1 LWHTTTDLQRM
12 AAMVAAN
19 QEPWVAGYNVLLNGR
34 RANLNATPF
43 PLEVVIRG
51 VAGAENYST
60 MIVDMMRAY
69 HLALRWRIT
78 GDEAYARDA
87 VKFLNAWSS
96 TLKELGGNSNLF
108 LSSGLYGSQWANA
121 AELMRNYP
129 GWATADRERFKDMLL
144 NVFYSRAHE
153 FITTHNGTETRKVT
167 HYWANWD
174 LANLCAVYA
183 IGVFCDRPDIA
194 AEAINYY
201 KGGRGCGASAHHV
214 FYLHPGHLGQ
224 WQETHRDQGHS
235 TLGIALAGSLC
246 EMAWNQGVDL
256 YGHANNRLLAGAEYV
271 ARNNLNDPSTLP
283 FVPYT
288 GVWGTGLA
296 PAGTGSTRPCWER
309 IYHHY
314 VSRKG
319 LSAPWTQAMLERIRP
334 ERIDGGDDPGMG
346 TLLYTRSAAPAAP
359 PTGLT
364 AILNAGKVLL
374 SWWGS
379 ADATQYLVQRAS
391 SPNGPFTTIAHVTEP
406 RTYTDAAAAGTW
418 YYRISA
424 LTPQGERLGVD
435 TARVVTPGELW
446 LHLPLNGSATD
457 ASGNGRNGQLQ
468 GGVSYGAGRM
478 GASSL
483 VFDGNTGYVSL
494 PDGAVSALGDFTV
507 AVWVNVES
515 TATNTR
521 IFDFGSDD
529 VAYIALTPRNGD
541 QKLNL
546 LASRDQFWPAQP
558 LVADALPTNR
568 WVHVAVT
575 LSGTVGTLYV
585 DGVQVG
591 THNEVWMNPY
601 QMGHTTQTWI
611 GRSQYGG
618 DRRFK
623 GRMQDFRIY
632 SGALSAARIAA
643 LAQ

>member
-1 LWHTTTDLQRM
+1 M
-12 AAMVAAN
+12 AAMVATS
-19 QEPWVAGYNVLLNGR
+19 QQPWLGGYNVLLNGR

-51 VAGAENYST
+51 VAGAENYGV

-69 HLALRWRIT
+69 HLALRWHIS

-96 TLKELGGNSNLF
+96 TLKELGGNSNLY
-108 LSSGLYGSQWANA
+108 LSSGLYGTQWANA

-129 GWATADRERFKDMLL
+129 GWAQDDQVRFKDMLL
-144 NVFYSRAHE
+144 KVFYSRARE
-153 FITTHNGTETRKVT
+153 FLTNHNGSETRKVT

-183 IGVFCDRPDIA
+183 IGVFCDRPDITA
-194 AEAINYY
+194 FAVNYY
-201 KGGRGCGASAHHV
+201 KNGRGTGASAHHV
-214 FYLHPGHLGQ
+214 YYLHPGHLGQ

-235 TLGIALAGSLC
+235 TLGIALAGCLC
-246 EMAWNQGVDL
+246 EMAWNQGEDL
-256 YGHANNRLLAGAEYV
+256 YGYANNRLLAGAEYV
-271 ARNNLNDPSTLP
+271 ARNNLNDPATMP

-288 GVWGTGLA
+288 GVHGTGLA
-296 PAGTGSTRPCWER
+296 AAGTGSRRPCFER

-319 LSAPWTQAMLERIRP
+319 LSAPWTKAILDQMRP

-346 TLLYTRSAAPAAP
+346 TLLYTRSAVPPAP

-364 AILNAGKVLL
+364 AFLSGGKVLL

-379 ADATQYLVQRAS
+379 ADATHYLVQRSAS
-391 SPNGPFTTIAHVTEP
+391 RNGPFTTLAQVTEP
-406 RTYTDAAAAGTW
+406 RTYTDGPAQGTW
-418 YYRISA
+418 HYRISA
-424 LTPQGERLGVD
+424 VTPQGERVGVD
-435 TARVVTPGELW
+435 VARVATPGELW
-446 LHLPLNGSATD
+446 LHLPLNGNSDD
-457 ASGNGRNGQLQ
+457 ASGHGRHAKLV
-468 GGVSYGAGRM
+468 GGTSFDTGCAG
-478 GASSL
+478 GNCA
-483 VFDGNTGYVSL
+483 VFDGNNGYVAL

-507 AVWVNVES
+507 AVWVQVET
-515 TATNTR
+515 TAANTR

-529 VAYIALTPRNGD
+529 VAYVALTPRSGE
-541 QKLNL
+541 QKLHF

-558 LVADALPTNR
+558 LSADPLPTGR

-575 LSGTVGTLYV
+575 LAGTVGTLYV
-585 DGVQVG
+585 DGLQVA

-601 QMGHTTQTWI
+601 QMGHTKQTWL

-618 DRRFK
+618 DRYFK

-632 SGALSAARIAA
+632 SGALSATQVADLAR
-643 LAQ
+643 